1 MEKIVTTLELTNKLF
16 ATESLIKLK
25 LSNKEKVNLLRDAF
39 NLINQEIQETTEG
52 KVKIQ
57 GLGNFVIR
65 NVQSTESEATIRRV
79 VFKGKES

>member
-1 MEKIVTTLELTNKLF
+1 MEKIVTTLQMANKLF
-16 ATESLIKLK
+16 AEERLNNLK

-39 NLINQEIQETTEG
+39 NLINNEIQEVTEG

-65 NVQSTESEATIRRV
+65 NVQSTETNITIRRI
-79 VFKGKES
+79 VFKGKEN